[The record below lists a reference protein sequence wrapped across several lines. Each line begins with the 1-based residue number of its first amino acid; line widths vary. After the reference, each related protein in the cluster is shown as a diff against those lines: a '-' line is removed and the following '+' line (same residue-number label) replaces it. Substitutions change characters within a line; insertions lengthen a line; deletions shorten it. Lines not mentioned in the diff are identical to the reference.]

1 MRSIRTRFIAA
12 ALATGLA
19 GQVHASVATLKA
31 GASRVD
37 ITPSASELPQGYDG
51 VHDPLFVR
59 ALALDN
65 GVTRAVLVTV
75 DFGAIGPE
83 VWKDVSA
90 YASSEL
96 RVPAAQL
103 LITAT
108 HTHSSGRQPTRRQM
122 DGMREAVRRAF
133 DALQPAH
140 VAHGVGESYINVNR
154 NIIDPKT
161 RRWWEGPNRA
171 GPSDKSV
178 AVVYVH
184 SPDGKPIAVYYNY
197 AVHAVLLGQLDR
209 ISADLPGAASA
220 YIEESLGDGAIALWS
235 EGAAGDQNPIYF
247 QQTYDLREIRIRDH
261 AKRGIDISNAMPPG
275 GQGLDRK
282 DPQVIKL
289 MRQQE
294 RMALSMGQMLGEEV
308 LYVIRNTLERPEAS
322 AEIFGA
328 QSSVTCPGRKRT
340 DAGRA
345 GYPGTY
351 VDADPVSIR
360 LSLLTIGSIAIGGV
374 DGEVFNPIAQR
385 LKKESPFKRTIM
397 ATLTNGVA
405 RSGYIPH
412 DAAFSQHTFEVVS
425 SSLKPGCA
433 ESGIVNGLLDL
444 MDQSLAAKKQADS
457 R

>member
-1 MRSIRTRFIAA
+1 
-12 ALATGLA
+12 
-19 GQVHASVATLKA
+19 
-31 GASRVD
+31 
-37 ITPSASELPQGYDG
+37 
-51 VHDPLFVR
+51 
-59 ALALDN
+59 
-65 GVTRAVLVTV
+65 
-75 DFGAIGPE
+75 
-83 VWKDVSA
+83 
-90 YASSEL
+90 
-96 RVPAAQL
+96 
-103 LITAT
+103 
-108 HTHSSGRQPTRRQM
+108 
-122 DGMREAVRRAF
+122 
-133 DALQPAH
+133 
-140 VAHGVGESYINVNR
+140 
-154 NIIDPKT
+154 
-161 RRWWEGPNRA
+161 
-171 GPSDKSV
+171 
-178 AVVYVH
+178 VYVH

-220 YIEESLGDGAIALWS
+220 YIEESMGDGAIALWS

-294 RMALSMGQMLGEEV
+294 RMAQSMGQMLGEEV
-308 LYVIRNTLERPEAS
+308 LYVVRNTLERPEAS

-340 DAGRA
+340 DSGRA

-360 LSLLTIGSIAIGGV
+360 LSLLTLGSIAIGGV

-412 DAAFSQHTFEVVS
+412 DAAFSQYTFEVVS
-425 SSLKPGCA
+425 SRLKPGCA

-444 MDQSLAAKKQADS
+444 MQQSLAVKKQADS